1 MHTVDIVIEI
11 IIKMIFTII
20 GIGHGM
26 INEIIHIQSL
36 QTNDYSTITHL
47 CMASRLDWLWANSNI
62 RRSWGAPDWISRDY
76 TIMNSDVHNG
86 NVNRYV

>member
-47 CMASRLDWLWANSNI
+47 CMASRLDWL
-62 RRSWGAPDWISRDY
+62 
-76 TIMNSDVHNG
+76 
-86 NVNRYV
+86 